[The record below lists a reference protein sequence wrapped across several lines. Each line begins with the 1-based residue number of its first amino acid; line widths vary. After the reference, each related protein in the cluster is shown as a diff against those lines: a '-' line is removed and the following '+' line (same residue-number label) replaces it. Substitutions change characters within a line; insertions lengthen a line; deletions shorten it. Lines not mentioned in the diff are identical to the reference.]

1 MRRLSYLLGAGLLV
15 VIDYFI
21 KQWAMLSLKPIKSI
35 DIFPD
40 ILSLTYH
47 ENFGAA
53 FGILQNK
60 QFFLVGVTSILLI
73 GIVVAILMKKIDG
86 HLLLSSFSL
95 ILAGGLGN
103 LIDRVAMGYVVDYI
117 YFEPINFPIF
127 NFADSC
133 VVVGTGLMIIYIL
146 FFDEKKENKPVE
158 PESLEQEIAPL
169 KGDGEI

>member
-1 MRRLSYLLGAGLLV
+1 MCRLAYLLGAGLLV
-15 VIDYFI
+15 VIDFFI
-21 KQWAMLSLKPIKSI
+21 KQWAMVELKPIKTI

-53 FGILQNK
+53 FGILQDK
-60 QFFLVGVTSILLI
+60 KFFLVGMTSVLLLVILV
-73 GIVVAILMKKIDG
+73 GIIIKKING

-95 ILAGGLGN
+95 VLAGGLGN
-103 LIDRVAMGYVVDYI
+103 LIDRVTLGYVVDYI

-133 VVVGTGLMIIYIL
+133 VVVGTGLMIIYII
-146 FFDEKKENKPVE
+146 FFEGKTGKKIVE
-158 PESLEQEIAPL
+158 TESLEQQIAPSM
-169 KGDGEI
+169 GEEEI